1 MNPGATNRF
10 TTMVA
15 GERSA
20 QSVYLGVVDYAE
32 AFDLQEQIVR
42 RQITGDLPDVLLT
55 LQHPPT
61 ITVGVSGNY
70 ADVRV
75 DKSFLKSKGVELVKT
90 NRGGK
95 ATYHG
100 PGQLVVYPLIELKR
114 FGPGL
119 RDYMALLENVTI
131 SVLNECGIQASRVQG
146 KPGVWVEG
154 RKIASIGIRLR
165 RGRTMHG
172 IAVNL
177 TTDLAYFDLFVPC
190 GMPEVRMTSLKCE
203 TGTKVDLHDVR
214 KQWIK
219 RFADETRAGV
229 FNVEVEQF
237 LAGLRECETRP
248 LINSR

>member
-1 MNPGATNRF
+1 
-10 TTMVA
+10 
-15 GERSA
+15 
-20 QSVYLGVVDYAE
+20 
-32 AFDLQEQIVR
+32 
-42 RQITGDLPDVLLT
+42 
-55 LQHPPT
+55 
-61 ITVGVSGNY
+61 
-70 ADVRV
+70 
-75 DKSFLKSKGVELVKT
+75 
-90 NRGGK
+90 
-95 ATYHG
+95 
-100 PGQLVVYPLIELKR
+100 
-114 FGPGL
+114 
-119 RDYMALLENVTI
+119 
-131 SVLNECGIQASRVQG
+131 
-146 KPGVWVEG
+146 
-154 RKIASIGIRLR
+154 
-165 RGRTMHG
+165 MHG